1 METRNGLTLM
11 DATEFE
17 TWIASKQVAR
27 TVLYIQQHHT
37 YIPNYSHFNGSNHFQ
52 QQQGMKNSHLALGW
66 GDIAQHFSIFPD
78 GKICTGRSLEWNPAG
93 IYGFNNY
100 AICIENVGYFDTG
113 KDNMTTAQADSIVR
127 VTAALCKRFSIPVNT
142 DRIVYHHW
150 FDLQTGARR
159 NGQGV
164 TKTCPGTNF
173 FGGNSVAAAQSSFLP
188 LVQAKV
194 NAAAATTNP
203 APSAILK
210 YGVVNAEG
218 LRIRTGPDTSHTV
231 INEAVNGAV
240 VRIYEIKNGWYR
252 ISSGKQEWISGRYV
266 ADVKRA
272 TVNADILFVRCGPGK
287 QFDPPLGKALKG
299 EEVFI
304 YAESNGWCKIGRD
317 ERWVSKDYL
326 TLA

>member
-1 METRNGLTLM
+1 METKNGLTLM

-17 TWIASKQVAR
+17 SWIATKQVAR
-27 TVLYIQQHHT
+27 TVLYVQQHHT
-37 YIPNYSHFNGSNHFQ
+37 YIPNYSHFNGSNHFT

-93 IYGFNNY
+93 IYGFNNH

-113 KDNMTTAQADSIVR
+113 KDVMNAAQADSIVR
-127 VTAALCKRFSIPVNT
+127 VTAALCKRFNIPVNT

-173 FGGNSVAAAQSSFLP
+173 FGGNSVVAAQTHFLP

-194 NAAAATTNP
+194 SNTATATMP
-203 APSAILK
+203 ILK
-210 YGVVNAEG
+210 YGVVTVANLNVRSGAS
-218 LRIRTGPDTSHTV
+218 TGQS
-231 INEAVNGAV
+231 IVNTAKQGAV
-240 VRIYEIKNGWYR
+240 LRIYESNNGWYR
-252 ISSGKQEWISGRYV
+252 ISSSRQEWVFANYV
-266 ADVKRA
+266 KDVQRA
-272 TVNADILFVRCGPGK
+272 TINADILNVRSGPGTG
-287 QFDPPLGKALKG
+287 FDKLATVLKG

-304 YAESNGWCKIGRD
+304 YAENNGWCKISAD
-317 ERWVSKDYL
+317 ERWVSKQFL
-326 TLA
+326 SIS